1 MLTRLYIDNYRC
13 FSNFEFKPARRSLVL
28 GRNGSGKTSLID
40 ALLAIRDFVAKGSN
54 TEECFPLG
62 QRTRWLTQAT
72 QRFEL
77 EVALNGGTY
86 SYILV
91 IEPTG
96 EPPVPRV
103 QSETLEF
110 DGKRILEL
118 DSGRAK
124 VYNEAFELVT
134 LPLRLTSERSA
145 LAAFG
150 RNVESRTL
158 KQFIGWIEGLLCC
171 RINPFAM
178 KETTE
183 GEARH
188 PEVDLSNIVAWYRYL
203 DWSHAHDLPKLRE
216 SLSSAIE
223 DFKSLR
229 LEPREGN
236 VERLIAEFSQNAAA
250 RFRFTFSE
258 LSDGQRSLIC
268 LYVILHF
275 GIAKGWTVIID
286 EPENFITLSEIQ
298 PWLTAVTDIVEE
310 GHGQVLLI
318 SHHPELINQWA
329 PSHGVQFVRDGM
341 SSVRVEPF
349 RDDPDSSLPPA
360 ELVARGWERG

>member
-1 MLTRLYIDNYRC
+1 
-13 FSNFEFKPARRSLVL
+13 
-28 GRNGSGKTSLID
+28 
-40 ALLAIRDFVAKGSN
+40 
-54 TEECFPLG
+54 
-62 QRTRWLTQAT
+62 
-72 QRFEL
+72 L

-86 SYILV
+86 SYVLV
-91 IEPTG
+91 IELTG
-96 EPPVPRV
+96 EPPQPRV

-110 DGKRILEL
+110 DGKRILDL

-150 RNVESRTL
+150 QNIENRTL
-158 KQFIGWIEGLLCC
+158 KQFIQWIEGLLSC

-178 KETTE
+178 KETAE
-183 GEARH
+183 GEVRH
-188 PEVDLSNIVAWYRYL
+188 PEVDLSNVAAWYRYL
-203 DWSHAHDLPKLRE
+203 DGSHPYDVPKLRE

-229 LEPREGN
+229 LEPREGTI
-236 VERLIAEFSQNAAA
+236 ERLVAEFSQNTAA

-268 LYVILHF
+268 LYIILHF
-275 GIAKGWTVIID
+275 TIAKGRTVIID
-286 EPENFITLSEIQ
+286 EPENFITLPEIQ
-298 PWLTAVTDIVEE
+298 PWLTAVTDSVEE
-310 GHGQVLLI
+310 GNGQVFLI

-329 PSHGVQFVRDGM
+329 PSHGVQFVRDGIGA
-341 SSVRVEPF
+341 VRVEPF
-349 RDDPDSSLPPA
+349 HGDPDSTLPPA